1 MKLKNALAPTLSR
14 KRAREQSYRYAN
26 FTLTGLIS
34 LLCVSPAWA
43 VEPFV
48 VKDIRVEGI
57 QRTEAGTVFSYLP
70 VKVGDTMDDGQAAAV
85 IRALYATGFFKDV
98 RLEVEQGVLIV
109 LVRERPSIAS
119 IEVNGVKDF
128 PKDQLK
134 DNMKYAGLAEARIFD
149 KGALDKATQELKR
162 QYVARGK
169 YGVSVAATVT
179 ELERNRVGIV
189 FNVAEGEVS
198 KIKQINLVG
207 NQAYQEDELLDMM
220 KLSTPD
226 WMSWFSKN
234 DQYSK
239 QKLSADMEAMRSFY
253 MDNGY
258 LEFNID
264 STQVSITPDKKDIYI
279 TINITEGAKYTVS
292 KVGVSGNTLIAKE
305 EIEKLIQVKVGDT
318 FSRKAL
324 TETSKKVG
332 ERLGQDGYAFA
343 NVNAIPE
350 IDKGKHQVAFSFVVD
365 PGQRVYVRRINIAGN
380 DKTRDEVIRREFRQ
394 VEGAWF
400 DVEKIKKSKQ
410 RVDKLDYF
418 SEVNVETPPVQ
429 GATDQM
435 DVNVSIKEKSTG
447 NISVGAGFSQG
458 EGMTLTAGVTQANL
472 FGSGN
477 HISTQINTSKVNQV
491 YSLSYTNPYFTD
503 DGVSRGFDVYKRDT
517 NSSST
522 AVSQYSSKTFGGGVR
537 FGVPIAEDESISYG
551 LAFESTELGVDPL
564 TASARLTQYVNT
576 FGASN
581 RNLLGTI
588 GWGKDSRDSA
598 IYTTEGTVQRAFAE
612 VALPVFDMR
621 YYKLNYQHQ
630 WFYPVNSDVTLL
642 LNGEAGAGGGYGG
655 KPMPFFKN
663 FYAGGTGSV
672 RGYDANSLGPRDL
685 NDQVLGGTKRVVGN
699 AELLLPVPGIKEKSV
714 RLSGFF
720 DAGAVTGPGD
730 LPGSAGLRYSTGAAI
745 TWISPMGPIKFSYA
759 VPLNKQ
765 LVDKL
770 QRFQFSLGSM
780 F

>member
-1 MKLKNALAPTLSR
+1 MKLTKLA
-14 KRAREQSYRYAN
+14 
-26 FTLTGLIS
+26 GLIS
-34 LLCVSPAWA
+34 LLCTSHAWA
-43 VEPFV
+43 IEPFI
-48 VKDIRVEGI
+48 VKDIRVEGV

-70 VKVGDTMDDGQAAAV
+70 VKVGDTLDDQQAAAA

-119 IEVNGVKDF
+119 IELNGIKDF

-134 DNMKYAGLAEARIFD
+134 DRMKYSGLAEARIFD
-149 KGALDKATQELKR
+149 KGALDKAVQELKR
-162 QYVARGK
+162 QYVAKGK
-169 YGVSVAATVT
+169 YGVSIKATVT
-179 ELERNRVGIV
+179 ELERNRVSIV
-189 FNVAEGEVS
+189 FNVVEGEVS

-207 NQAYQEDELLDMM
+207 NRAYQEEELLDMM

-239 QKLSADMEAMRSFY
+239 QKLSADMEALRSFY

-258 LEFNID
+258 LEFSID

-279 TINITEGAKYTVS
+279 TINITEGEKYTVS
-292 KVGVSGNTLIAKE
+292 RTGVSGNTLIAKE
-305 EIEKLIQVKVGDT
+305 EVEKLVQVKAGDT

-324 TETSKKVG
+324 TETNKMIG
-332 ERLGQDGYAFA
+332 DRLGQEGYAFA

-350 IDKGKHQVAFSFVVD
+350 LDKEKHLVAFNFVVD
-365 PGQRVYVRRINIAGN
+365 PGQRVYIRRINIAGN

-400 DVEKIKKSKQ
+400 DMEKIKKSKQ
-410 RVDKLDYF
+410 RVDKLNF
-418 SEVNVETPPVQ
+418 FEEVEIETPPVQ

-435 DVNVSIKEKSTG
+435 DVNVSVIEKNTG
-447 NISVGAGFSQG
+447 NVTLGAGFSNG
-458 EGMTLTAGVTQANL
+458 EGMTLSAGVTQANL

-477 HISTQINTSKVNQV
+477 HVSTQVNTSKVNQV

-503 DGVSRGFDVYKRDT
+503 DGVSRGFDVYKRNTD
-517 NSSST
+517 SSST
-522 AVSQYSSKTFGGGVR
+522 AVSQYSSRTYGGGVR
-537 FGVPIAEDESISYG
+537 FGVPIAEDEAIHYG
-551 LAFESTELGVDPL
+551 LAYESTELGLL
-564 TASARLTQYVNT
+564 TNPSARLMQYINT

-581 RNLLGTI
+581 SNLLGTI
-588 GWGKDSRDSA
+588 GWSRDSRDSA
-598 IYTTEGTVQRAFAE
+598 IYTTKGVVQRAFAE
-612 VALPVFDMR
+612 IALPVFDMR

-630 WFYPVNSDVTLL
+630 WFHPVSSDITLL
-642 LNGEAGAGGGYGG
+642 LNGEAGVGGGYGG

-672 RGYDANSLGPRDL
+672 RGYDTNSLGPRDL
-685 NDQVLGGTKRVVGN
+685 NDQALGGTKRVIGN
-699 AELLLPVPGIKEKSV
+699 AELLIPVPGVKEKSV
-714 RLSGFF
+714 RLSGFV
-720 DAGAVTGPGD
+720 DAGAVYGSGD
-730 LPGSAGLRYSTGAAI
+730 LPGSAGLRYSTGVAF
-745 TWISPMGPIKFSYA
+745 TWLSPVGPIKFSYA

-765 LVDKL
+765 PVDKL
-770 QRFQFSLGSM
+770 QKFQFNLGSM

>member
-1 MKLKNALAPTLSR
+1 MNIKKLA
-14 KRAREQSYRYAN
+14 
-26 FTLTGLIS
+26 GLIS
-34 LLCVSPAWA
+34 LLYLSVACMSPAWA
-43 VEPFV
+43 IEPFT
-48 VKDIRVEGI
+48 VKDIRVEGV

-70 VKVGDTMDDGQAAAV
+70 VKVGDTMNDQQAAAA

-119 IEVNGVKDF
+119 IELNGIKDF
-128 PKDQLK
+128 PKEQLK

-149 KGALDKATQELKR
+149 KGALDKAVQELKR

-169 YGVSVAATVT
+169 YGVSVTTTVT
-179 ELERNRVGIV
+179 ELERNRVSVV
-189 FNVAEGEVS
+189 FNVVEGEIS

-207 NQAYQEDELLDMM
+207 NRAFKEDELLDMM
-220 KLSTPD
+220 KLSTPG
-226 WMSWFSKN
+226 WMSWFSKS

-253 MDNGY
+253 MDSGY

-264 STQVSITPDKKDIYI
+264 STQVSITPDKEDIYI
-279 TINITEGAKYTVS
+279 TINITEGEKYTVS
-292 KVGVSGNTLIAKE
+292 RIGISGNTLIAKE
-305 EIEKLIQVKVGDT
+305 EVEKLIQVKVGDT
-318 FSRKAL
+318 FSRSAL

-332 ERLGQDGYAFA
+332 ERLGQEGYAFA

-350 IDKGKHQVAFSFVVD
+350 LDKEKHQVAFNFVID

-410 RVDKLDYF
+410 RVDKLNF
-418 SEVNVETPPVQ
+418 FAEVNVETPPVQ
-429 GATDQM
+429 GTADQM
-435 DVNVSIKEKSTG
+435 DVSVSVKEKSTG
-447 NISVGAGFSQG
+447 NFSLGAGFSDG
-458 EGMTLTAGVTQANL
+458 EGITLSAGITQANL

-477 HISTQINTSKVNQV
+477 HVSTQINTSKINQV

-517 NSSST
+517 DSSST
-522 AVSQYSSKTFGGGVR
+522 AVSQYSSKTLGGGVR
-537 FGVPIAEDESISYG
+537 FGVPIGEDEAISYG
-551 LAFESTELGVDPL
+551 LAFESTQLGLLTDPPV
-564 TASARLTQYVNT
+564 RLIQYVNT

-588 GWGKDSRDSA
+588 GWGRDSRDSA

-612 VALPVFDMR
+612 IALPVLDMR

-630 WFYPVNSDVTLL
+630 WFYPVSSDFTLL
-642 LNGEAGAGGGYGG
+642 LNGEAGVGGGYGG

-672 RGYDANSLGPRDL
+672 RGYDSSSLGPRDI
-685 NDQVLGGTKRVVGN
+685 NDQALGGTKRVVGN
-699 AELLLPVPGIKEKSV
+699 AELLMPVPGVKEKSV

-720 DAGAVTGPGD
+720 DAGAVYGSGD
-730 LPGSAGLRYSTGAAI
+730 LPGSAGLRYSAGAAF
-745 TWISPMGPIKFSYA
+745 TWISPVGPIKFSYA

-765 LVDKL
+765 PVDKL
-770 QRFQFSLGSM
+770 QKFQFNLGSM

>member
-1 MKLKNALAPTLSR
+1 MKLKKLA
-14 KRAREQSYRYAN
+14 
-26 FTLTGLIS
+26 GLIS
-34 LLCVSPAWA
+34 LLCMSPAWA
-43 VEPFV
+43 IEPFT
-48 VKDIRVEGI
+48 VKDIRVEGV

-70 VKVGDTMDDGQAAAV
+70 VKVGDILDDKQAATA

-119 IEVNGVKDF
+119 IELNGIKDF

-149 KGALDKATQELKR
+149 KGALDKAVQELKR

-169 YGVSVAATVT
+169 YGVSVKTTVS

-207 NQAYQEDELLDMM
+207 NRAYEEDELLDMM

-239 QKLSADMEAMRSFY
+239 PKLSADMEVMRSFY

-258 LEFNID
+258 LEFSID

-279 TINITEGAKYTVS
+279 TINITEGEKYTVS
-292 KVGVSGNTLIAKE
+292 RTGVSGNTLIAKE
-305 EIEKLIQVKVGDT
+305 EVEKLIQVKAGDT

-332 ERLGQDGYAFA
+332 DRLGQEGYAFA

-350 IDKGKHQVAFSFVVD
+350 LDKEKHQVAFNFVVD
-365 PGQRVYVRRINIAGN
+365 PGQRVYIRRINIAGN

-410 RVDKLDYF
+410 RVDKLNF
-418 SEVNVETPPVQ
+418 FEEVDVETPPVQ
-429 GATDQM
+429 GTTDQM
-435 DVNVSIKEKSTG
+435 DVNVSVKEKSTG
-447 NISVGAGFSQG
+447 NISVGAGFSDG
-458 EGMTLTAGVTQANL
+458 EGITLSAGITQANL

-503 DGVSRGFDVYKRDT
+503 DGVSRGFDVYRRNTD
-517 NSSST
+517 SSST
-522 AVSQYSSKTFGGGVR
+522 AVSEYSSRTLGGGVR
-537 FGVPIAEDESISYG
+537 FGVPIGEDESISYG
-551 LAFESTELGVDPL
+551 LAFESTQLGLAANP
-564 TASARLTQYVNT
+564 SARLTQYVNT

-581 RNLLGTI
+581 SNLLGTI
-588 GWGKDSRDSA
+588 GWGRDSRDSA
-598 IYTTEGTVQRAFAE
+598 IYTTQGTVQHAFAE
-612 VALPVFDMR
+612 IALPVFDMR

-630 WFYPVNSDVTLL
+630 WFHPVSSDFTLL
-642 LNGEAGAGGGYGG
+642 LNGEAGVAGGYGG

-672 RGYDANSLGPRDL
+672 RGYDSSSLGPRDL
-685 NDQVLGGTKRVVGN
+685 NNQSLGGTKRVVGN
-699 AELLLPVPGIKEKSV
+699 AELLMPVPGVKEKSV
-714 RLSGFF
+714 RLSGFV
-720 DAGAVTGPGD
+720 DAGAVYGSGD
-730 LPGSAGLRYSTGAAI
+730 LPGSAGMRYSAGAAF
-745 TWISPMGPIKFSYA
+745 TWISPVGPIKFSYA

-765 LVDKL
+765 PVDKL
-770 QRFQFSLGSM
+770 QKFQFNLGSM